1 MSNPHTVSGET
12 SAIEIVK
19 AWLDEVAPG
28 ATVGAFNI
36 DAEGVESVHLING
49 FGQITAGNMMA
60 LRRYIPAAQWE
71 FPDSTSV
78 IIKLR

>member
-1 MSNPHTVSGET
+1 MHTVSEET
-12 SAIEIVK
+12 SVIEIVK
-19 AWLDEVAPG
+19 AWLKEVAPE

-36 DAEGVESVHLING
+36 DAEGVESVHLVNG

-78 IIKLR
+78 IIVLR